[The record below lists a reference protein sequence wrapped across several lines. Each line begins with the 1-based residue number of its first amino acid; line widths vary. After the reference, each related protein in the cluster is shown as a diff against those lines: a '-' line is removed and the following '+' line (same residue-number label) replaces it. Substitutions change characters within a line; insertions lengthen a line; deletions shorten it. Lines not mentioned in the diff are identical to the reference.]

1 MACTKASLPFAN
13 GREELKRFFDSFDA
27 DGDSKISPL
36 ELRQLLRLTIGE
48 EVSVEE
54 AEAVFRLVDSDGD
67 GLLDLDDFTKLVG
80 TTGSEVEDE
89 NNDEVQL
96 REAFK
101 LYEMDGKGF
110 ITEKSLK
117 RMLSRLGAS
126 RPIELCRAIICRFD
140 LNGDGLLSFDEFRAM
155 MRR

>member
-1 MACTKASLPFAN
+1 MACTEASLPFAN

-36 ELRQLLRLTIGE
+36 ELRQLLRLTIGK

-54 AEAVFRLVDSDGD
+54 AEAVFR
-67 GLLDLDDFTKLVG
+67 
-80 TTGSEVEDE
+80 EVEDE
-89 NNDEVQL
+89 NDDEVQL

-117 RMLSRLGAS
+117 RMLSQLGPS

-140 LNGDGLLSFDEFRAM
+140 LNGDGVLSFDEFRARM
-155 MRR
+155 VR